1 MRRWGRFVYRRR
13 KAVLVVSLLCFVLS
27 IVGLLT
33 GGQPINASDYNVES
47 VQAANLESAQL
58 PSTTGSSFTLILTSS
73 QLTYGE
79 PQFESDGQQCAGAV
93 AQRLPCECARPHRS
107 PSRRRSL
114 R

>member
-1 MRRWGRFVYRRR
+1 MKRWGRFVYRRR
-13 KAVLVVSLLCFVLS
+13 KAVLVASLLCFVLS

-79 PQFESDGQQCAGAV
+79 PQFESAV
-93 AQRLPCECARPHRS
+93 NDALAPLHNDSRSQRARNAV
-107 PSRRRSL
+107 
-114 R
+114 